1 MKKIVVILIGS
12 IVLIGCG
19 TQQVI
24 PQQQTSEMM
33 KKYKELTKDVCVDN
47 EHEVFLAQHLYN
59 KMKELKYNR

>member
-24 PQQQTSEMM
+24 PQRQTLKMM
-33 KKYKELTKDVCVDN
+33 KKYKELTKDVCADN
-47 EHEVFLAQHLYN
+47 EHEVALAQHLYN
-59 KMKELKYNR
+59 IMRKTN